1 MASQAKS
8 DYYEILGVSRAAAG
22 AEIKSSFQNLAAQF
36 HASGRPKNIEDV
48 EEIRS
53 VVTAYGVLSD
63 PAKRQEYDRHGYVLN
78 KPICR
83 WSDDINMHASHTR
96 FWFRVGEDLGADLID
111 FIDQ

>member
-1 MASQAKS
+1 MASQTRG
-8 DYYEILGVSRAAAG
+8 DYYEILGVSPAATD
-22 AEIKSSFQNLAAQF
+22 AEIKNAFQKLAAQF

-53 VVTAYGVLSD
+53 MVTAYGVLSD
-63 PAKRQEYDRHGYVLN
+63 PAKRQEFDRHGYVLN
-78 KPICR
+78 TPICT
-83 WSDDINMHASHTR
+83 WSDDINMHESHTR